1 MATALTF
8 DLGPRLAAT
17 AGQRRDPR
25 AVRARLAMLEHVLEG
40 LVRLPGNQRLG
51 LDAALGFV
59 PVAGDLLS
67 ALIGVYLVWEARNAG
82 LSRWACTRLLGRV
95 GLDAAIGAVPVA
107 GDLFDIVYR
116 SNSRNVRRIL
126 AHIDRH
132 GAGPVIKG
140 QVVKG
145 QVVEG
150 RLA

>member
-8 DLGPRLAAT
+8 DSAPRLALS

-95 GLDAAIGAVPVA
+95 GLDAAIGAVPIA
-107 GDLFDIVYR
+107 GDLFDILYR

-132 GAGPVIKG
+132 GAPQGVAG
-140 QVVKG
+140 QVVD
-145 QVVEG
+145 G